1 MTFHF
6 SVSYYP
12 FTVTFI
18 IEFLA
23 FRVYDDLL
31 RDEPMLDA
39 SECLESQCGT
49 ECKEAGFYSRQAP
62 GDVAFLRS
70 FDDCV
75 SRPASYLR
83 TPCQH
88 LGFEPFPRGVIP

>member
-1 MTFHF
+1 M
-6 SVSYYP
+6 SYYP
-12 FTVTFI
+12 STVTFLS
-18 IEFLA
+18 EFLA

-39 SECLESQCGT
+39 SECLESHRDT
-49 ECKEAGFYSRQAP
+49 ECKEASFYSRQAP

-75 SRPASYLR
+75 SHPASYRR

-88 LGFEPFPRGVIP
+88 LGFEPFPREVIP